1 MEILS
6 CPELTPSV
14 QVSNIEAWQPR
25 PPRSRE
31 VSPGEPGEAST
42 LRRPVAPLSGVQV
55 ALATSQVQVQELTAR
70 VAALEAE
77 RETLEADVREEMR
90 AEV

>member
-1 MEILS
+1 
-6 CPELTPSV
+6 
-14 QVSNIEAWQPR
+14 
-25 PPRSRE
+25 
-31 VSPGEPGEAST
+31 
-42 LRRPVAPLSGVQV
+42 VAPLSGVQV